1 MDEQWFREQL
11 ANEYRKIGH
20 YDSSVTVRQGNLA
33 PIDLAAV
40 AAMRL
45 AFEEGR
51 REAITE
57 MHNAGISLLCK

>member
-33 PIDLAAV
+33 PIDLAAI
-40 AAMRL
+40 AAMKIAYQRGWGDQCDIVSACL
-45 AFEEGR
+45 V
-51 REAITE
+51 
-57 MHNAGISLLCK
+57 

>member
-33 PIDLAAV
+33 PIDLAAI
-40 AAMRL
+40 AAMKIAYQRGWDDQCDIVSACL
-45 AFEEGR
+45 V
-51 REAITE
+51 
-57 MHNAGISLLCK
+57 